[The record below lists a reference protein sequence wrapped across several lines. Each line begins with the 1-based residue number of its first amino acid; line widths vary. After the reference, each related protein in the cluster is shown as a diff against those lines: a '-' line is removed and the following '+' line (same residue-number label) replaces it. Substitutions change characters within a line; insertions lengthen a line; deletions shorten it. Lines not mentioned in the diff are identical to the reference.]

1 MAGARIQRKPSF
13 LWHGIL
19 ILLPVAVLGI
29 VSLAS
34 LRRDERAAEQD
45 ARQRA
50 AESVQSLSRA
60 IRSTVN
66 DELHQFLTLQNV
78 WTMELRSAS
87 QPSVTV
93 TPDDRLAA
101 DIARWER
108 NHPGLKL
115 ADLAAPQCELLAD
128 GRQLEPPEIPIA
140 PVPPK
145 WFRELTPKQ
154 KGLWEDL
161 YLVAA
166 TNVAPRQAVEA
177 FAGSGVSKEAA
188 VLAGNLAATAPD
200 QRIFIGDI
208 SESGVSFRGLALY
221 RLLRNPSTTLSNSC
235 ARELFNEIFA
245 SPSFMA
251 PALLELAETRTNGTD
266 PLPAGTVRSMRQL
279 WTIQSKADEWLVSL
293 RHLPELTNSI
303 RGQPWMHWTTGTAE
317 EALAIFEPCTFQRA
331 GNDADGVPLSGSG
344 YIVAFV
350 PRRVVEAIFAKE
362 LDENRYLVPGF
373 ARAVVSVQG
382 LQLRASRDTGPA
394 QALPILGI
402 ATQRLGKHP
411 DLDAGTFDLTFLLTS
426 REQMLSV
433 EHRRAGLFILLILG
447 TVVTAV
453 TGLIAARRAFQ
464 RQLQLSEMKSNFVS
478 SVSHELRAPIAS
490 VRLMAESLERGK
502 IAEPQKQNEYF
513 GFIVQE
519 CRRLS
524 SLIENVLDFSRI
536 EQGRKE
542 YEFEPTD
549 VVALVTQTVTLMQ
562 PYAAEKGVSL
572 ELETFNIQ
580 HSTSNIESNVDG
592 KAIQQALVNLI
603 DNAIKHSPKGETVT
617 AGIEVRGPRSEDG
630 GRKPE
635 PEMLDASRITHHEA
649 PVEDKEREQSES
661 SFHHPPSTI
670 HLSVSDHGPGIPPEE
685 HEKIFER
692 FYRRGSELRRET
704 QGVGIGLSIVEHI
717 VEAHGGRVIVR
728 SAPGAGSRFTIELP
742 LQQ

>member
-50 AESVQSLSRA
+50 AESVQSLARA

-108 NHPGLKL
+108 NYPGLKL

-128 GRQLEPPEIPIA
+128 GRQFEPPEIPIA

-154 KGLWEDL
+154 KELWEAL
-161 YLVAA
+161 YLASA
-166 TNVAPRQAVEA
+166 TNVPPRETVQA
-177 FAGSGVSKEAA
+177 FIDSGVSKEAA
-188 VLAGNLAATAPD
+188 LVADNLASRPPD
-200 QRIFIGDI
+200 KRIVNGDL
-208 SESGVSFRGLALY
+208 SESGISFRGLALY
-221 RLLRNPSTTLSNSC
+221 RLLRNPATTLTNSW
-235 ARELFNEIFA
+235 AHELWNEVFLT
-245 SPSFMA
+245 PSIIA
-251 PALLELAETRTNGTD
+251 PALLDLAEKRTNGAD
-266 PLPAGTVRSMRQL
+266 AVLCEKVRGMRQL

-293 RHLPELTNSI
+293 RHFPELTNSI

-317 EALAIFEPCTFQRA
+317 EALAMFEPCTFQRA
-331 GNDADGVPLSGSG
+331 GNDAEGVPLSGPG
-344 YIVAFV
+344 YIIAFV
-350 PRRVVEAIFAKE
+350 PRQVVEAIFTKA
-362 LDENRYLVPGF
+362 LGENRYLIPGF
-373 ARAVVSVQG
+373 ARAAVSVKG
-382 LQLRASRDTGPA
+382 LQLPASLDTGPA
-394 QALPILGI
+394 QAQPVLGT
-402 ATQRLGKHP
+402 ATLRLGKNSY
-411 DLDAGTFDLTFLLTS
+411 LDAGTFDLTFLLTS
-426 REQMLSV
+426 QEQMLSA
-433 EHRRAGLFILLILG
+433 EHRRARLFFLLILG
-447 TVVTAV
+447 TVVIALA
-453 TGLIAARRAFQ
+453 GLITARRAFH
-464 RQLQLSEMKSNFVS
+464 RQFQLNEMKSNFVS

-490 VRLMAESLERGK
+490 VRLMAESLDRGK
-502 IAEPQKQNEYF
+502 IQETSKQKEYF

-536 EQGRKE
+536 EQGRKQ

-549 VVALVTQTVTLMQ
+549 LAALVGTTVKLME
-562 PYAAEKGVSL
+562 PYAAEKGIAL
-572 ELETFNIQ
+572 KLETSNIQ
-580 HSTSNIESNVDG
+580 HPTSNIALNVDG

-603 DNAIKHSPKGETVT
+603 DNALKHSPKGETVNV
-617 AGIEVRGPRSEDG
+617 GLEVRNANCG
-630 GRKPE
+630 
-635 PEMLDASRITHHEA
+635 ARISQAADLSQTCNSQTA
-649 PVEDKEREQSES
+649 
-661 SFHHPPSTI
+661 TCN
-670 HLSVSDHGPGIPPEE
+670 LSVTDHGPGIPPEE

-704 QGVGIGLSIVEHI
+704 QGVGIGLSIVKHI
-717 VEAHGGRVIVR
+717 VEAHGGRVLVH
-728 SAPGAGSRFTIELP
+728 SAVGEGSRFVIELP
-742 LQQ
+742 LNR